1 MSEDLPPHGLYRG
14 IRLKTSDK
22 GHDTYHE
29 NGRFSGIGTLNQP
42 SHECFGYLL
51 QITNDMNSC
60 KSYPLVRIEGAMS
73 EK

>member
-29 NGRFSGIGTLNQP
+29 NGRFPDPIPAKGSSIQGILIFRTITKEKMSKKLTTLFP
-42 SHECFGYLL
+42 TTL
-51 QITNDMNSC
+51 
-60 KSYPLVRIEGAMS
+60 
-73 EK
+73 